1 MAQQPAL
8 GAGALGVHAIEN
20 RLTAVEATLAQHTA
34 TLAQHTA
41 TLEQILAAVQGG
53 GGALATQRAI
63 LRAVASNSHVVHHL
77 YLALAVV
84 PLETG
89 AQPAH
94 WPAGLT
100 RAQLIDLGAVPID
113 ALLAD
118 YGLPHGPPSGT
129 LITRRRRLAEHIGVP
144 GL

>member
-1 MAQQPAL
+1 MEA
-8 GAGALGVHAIEN
+8 
-20 RLTAVEATLAQHTA
+20 RLLAVEHTLAQHTA
-34 TLAQHTA
+34 THAQHTA
-41 TLEQILAAVQGG
+41 TLAQILAAVQGG
-53 GGALATQRAI
+53 GGARATQRAI
-63 LRAVASNSHVVHHL
+63 LRAVASNGLVVHHL
-77 YLALAVV
+77 DVALAVV

-100 RAQLIDLGAVPID
+100 RAQLIDLGAASID

-118 YGLPHGPPSGT
+118 YGLPHGPANGT
-129 LITRRRRLAEHIGVP
+129 LITRRRRLAGHIGVP

>member
-1 MAQQPAL
+1 
-8 GAGALGVHAIEN
+8 VHSAFTPL
-20 RLTAVEATLAQHTA
+20 RTASRPWRPPSRSTPPRSRSTA

-63 LRAVASNSHVVHHL
+63 LRAVASNGHVVHHMEV
-77 YLALAVV
+77 ALAMV
-84 PLETG
+84 PLEETG

-100 RAQLIDLGAVPID
+100 RAQLIDLDEASID

-118 YGLPHGPPSGT
+118 YGLPHGPANGT
-129 LITRRRRLAEHIGVP
+129 PILRRRRLAEHIGVP